1 MCGPSRPSSGSLIA
15 VIFPSSSPS
24 SASSSASS
32 TPSSPS
38 SSSSLLSSNDSSSST
53 SNTSYNLFF
62 RNTTHPDSDQ
72 RSQTWNTSTTT
83 TTKALFRISDP
94 LTRRSFQESAAVH
107 VRIEKYG
114 DLTAENNSPP
124 LHYFRLPMKMQEGD
138 GEFEVALPERL
149 ELGVSERG
157 IVGRCVRVGIGM
169 DGIGT
174 GTGIVDMGR
183 GVVGYD

>member
-1 MCGPSRPSSGSLIA
+1 M
-15 VIFPSSSPS
+15 
-24 SASSSASS
+24 
-32 TPSSPS
+32 
-38 SSSSLLSSNDSSSST
+38 
-53 SNTSYNLFF
+53 
-62 RNTTHPDSDQ
+62 
-72 RSQTWNTSTTT
+72 
-83 TTKALFRISDP
+83 
-94 LTRRSFQESAAVH
+94 H
-107 VRIEKYG
+107 VRIEYVYYTIPSIYLSVEWDTNDIMMSRKYG
-114 DLTAENNSPP
+114 DLTAENTSPP

-157 IVGRCVRVGIGM
+157 IVGRCVRVGVGM